1 MVPLLLLLPSATG
14 IATYFTTN
22 TLPILLLMRGSARC
36 CSKTGLTE
44 GRVEIPRDMG
54 RILCADTNLVIQS
67 IIFVNDTFFHVKNH
81 EALTNL
87 AISRPETLCFHM
99 KSRKCFVFK

>member
-1 MVPLLLLLPSATG
+1 MVPAAAAALS

-22 TLPILLLMRGSARC
+22 TLPILLLIQGSARC

-54 RILCADTNLVIQS
+54 RILCADTNLMIQS
-67 IIFVNDTFFHVKNH
+67 IIFVKNH
-81 EALTNL
+81 ESLTDLAL
-87 AISRPETLCFHM
+87 SRPETLCFHM